1 MPDVVF
7 YEVFEEEKEAIKRF
21 LPKDVKAQFIAQ
33 TAQRQNKSF
42 PPAKVISIRTQSRI
56 PLSWAPHLKG
66 ILTRS
71 QGYDHLVSYCRE
83 AGIPIPCGY
92 LGDYCSRAVAEQA
105 VLAMMA
111 LLRQLKKQ
119 IHAFEAFSR
128 DYLTGAEC
136 RGRHALIVGVGRI
149 GSQIVDIVQGLR
161 MEVKGVDIVPQLRG
175 IEYVSLKEGL
185 RWADVVFCAC
195 CLTEQTRGMLHYRVL
210 RRAKKGSIFIN
221 IARGEISPTED
232 LARLFC
238 EGILGGL
245 SLDVYEQES
254 AVADYFKGHRRSANA
269 VIKKILKLKD
279 RDGVLFTPHNA
290 FNTQEALEAKARLSA
305 QAVQYFLQKETFPLA
320 VPHC

>member
-1 MPDVVF
+1 MLDVVF
-7 YEVFEEEKEAIKRF
+7 YEMFEEEKEAIKRF

-33 TAQRQNKSF
+33 TVQGQNKSF

-56 PLSWAPHLKG
+56 PPSWAPHLKG

-71 QGYDHLVSYCRE
+71 QGYDHLASYCRE
-83 AGIPIPCGY
+83 SGIHIPCGY

-105 VLAMMA
+105 VIAMMV
-111 LLRQLKKQ
+111 LLRKLKKQ
-119 IHAFEAFSR
+119 IRVFEIFSR
-128 DYLTGAEC
+128 DRLTGAEC
-136 RGRHALIVGVGRI
+136 RGRHALIVGVGCI
-149 GSQIVDIVQGLR
+149 GAQIVDIAQGLR
-161 MEVKGVDIVPQLRG
+161 MEVKGVDIAPKLKD
-175 IEYVSLKEGL
+175 IEYVSLNEGI

-210 RRAKKGSIFIN
+210 RKARKGLIFIN
-221 IARGEISPTED
+221 IARGEISPIED
-232 LARLFC
+232 LERLLS

-320 VPHC
+320 VPNC